1 MSKNQLFKII
11 PDLTILQDLLEIFSL
26 ESLED
31 TTFFTKQSL
40 KDSNG
45 VEKMEELSIKLKAY
59 YIPCKSRIYLE
70 NIDENKCITILR
82 QFLKTQD
89 YTLVTKDRSIKGK
102 KMKIYRLIK
111 ITNPKKSKE
120 KKAENILLSFD

>member
-11 PDLTILQDLLEIFSL
+11 PDLTILQELLKIFGL

-45 VEKMEELSIKLKAY
+45 VDKMEELSNKLKDY

-89 YTLVTKDRSIKGK
+89 YTLVTKDRSFKGQ

-111 ITNPKKSKE
+111 ITNPKKTKE
-120 KKAENILLSFD
+120 KKPEKILLSFD

>member
-11 PDLTILQDLLEIFSL
+11 PDSNILQELLEIFSL

-40 KDSNG
+40 KDSNA
-45 VEKMEELSIKLKAY
+45 VENMEQLSVKLQAY
-59 YIPCKSRIYLE
+59 YIPCKSRVYLE

-82 QFLKTQD
+82 QFLKTQG
-89 YTLVTKDRSIKGK
+89 YTLVTKDRSFKGQ

-111 ITNPKKSKE
+111 ITDPKKDKG
-120 KKAENILLSFD
+120 KKTDNIMISFD

>member
-11 PDLTILQDLLEIFSL
+11 PDLTILQELLKIFGL

-45 VEKMEELSIKLKAY
+45 VDKMEELSNKLKDY

-89 YTLVTKDRSIKGK
+89 YTLVTKDRSFKGQ

-111 ITNPKKSKE
+111 ITNPKKAKE
-120 KKAENILLSFD
+120 QKPEKILLSFD

>member
-11 PDLTILQDLLEIFSL
+11 PDLTILQELLKIFGL

-45 VEKMEELSIKLKAY
+45 VEKMEELSIKLKDY

-89 YTLVTKDRSIKGK
+89 YTLVTKDRSFKGQ

-111 ITNPKKSKE
+111 ITNPKKAKE
-120 KKAENILLSFD
+120 KKPEKILLSFD

>member
-11 PDLTILQDLLEIFSL
+11 PDSNILQELLEIFSL

-40 KDSNG
+40 KDSNA
-45 VEKMEELSIKLKAY
+45 VENMEQLSTKLQAY
-59 YIPCKSRIYLE
+59 YIPCKSRVYLE

-82 QFLKTQD
+82 QFLKTQG
-89 YTLVTKDRSIKGK
+89 YTLVTKDRSLKGQ

-111 ITNPKKSKE
+111 ITDPKKDKE
-120 KKAENILLSFD
+120 KKAENIMISFD

>member
-11 PDLTILQDLLEIFSL
+11 PDLTILQELLKIFGL

-45 VEKMEELSIKLKAY
+45 VDKMEELSNKLKDY

-89 YTLVTKDRSIKGK
+89 YTLVTKDRSFKGQ

-111 ITNPKKSKE
+111 ITNPKKVKE
-120 KKAENILLSFD
+120 QKPEKILLSFD

>member
-11 PDLTILQDLLEIFSL
+11 PDLTILQDLLDIFSL
-26 ESLED
+26 EGLED

-59 YIPCKSRIYLE
+59 YIPCKSRVYLE

-89 YTLVTKDRSIKGK
+89 YTLVTKDRSIKGN

>member
-11 PDLTILQDLLEIFSL
+11 PDLTILQDLLDIFSL

-45 VEKMEELSIKLKAY
+45 VEKMEELSIKLKDY
-59 YIPCKSRIYLE
+59 YIPCKSRVYLE

-111 ITNPKKSKE
+111 ITNPKKEKH

>member
-11 PDLTILQDLLEIFSL
+11 PDLTILQELLKIFGL

-45 VEKMEELSIKLKAY
+45 VDKMEELSNKLKDY

-89 YTLVTKDRSIKGK
+89 YTLVTKDRSFKGK

-111 ITNPKKSKE
+111 ITNPKKAKE
-120 KKAENILLSFD
+120 QKPEKILLSFD

>member
-11 PDLTILQDLLEIFSL
+11 PDSNILQELLEIFNL
-26 ESLED
+26 EGLED

-40 KDSNG
+40 KDSNA
-45 VEKMEELSIKLKAY
+45 VENMEQLSTKLQTY

-89 YTLVTKDRSIKGK
+89 YTLVTKDRSFKGT

-111 ITNPKKSKE
+111 ITNPKKEMGKTS
-120 KKAENILLSFD
+120 ENILINFD